1 MGDNTII
8 GIRGSSQDN
17 SAMTVGDARSLFLSC
32 DGSRPMA
39 AKTLIWGVILLKTS
53 DHLLKMII

>member
-8 GIRGSSQDN
+8 GIRDSSQDN
-17 SAMTVGDARSLFLSC
+17 SAMTMGDVRSLFLPR

-39 AKTLIWGVILLKTS
+39 GKLDMGLYC
-53 DHLLKMII
+53 